1 MANFKPLAWCHWTRR
16 RELAD
21 VTSSAQLLFTLLSCE
36 LSVFTLC
43 WFCLFVCE
51 IEFLSWFIRVYFL
64 NRLRIFPFVQSFIMN
79 LFPNLVFNFIYDVF
93 GIKGTPALHGLSSGK
108 PPMPF
113 VRAKRPSVPCP
124 PRPVVVRL
132 LCWLPTV
139 LFHSLFSPGSDSHW
153 WKVVGTP

>member
-1 MANFKPLAWCHWTRR
+1 MNCLFLPF
-16 RELAD
+16 AD
-21 VTSSAQLLFTLLSCE
+21 FV
-36 LSVFTLC
+36 
-43 WFCLFVCE
+43 CLFVCE
-51 IEFLSWFIRVYFL
+51 IEFSSWFIRVYFL

-124 PRPVVVRL
+124 PRPACRCSLAVLAADSSFPFVVLTWVGFTL
-132 LCWLPTV
+132 V
-139 LFHSLFSPGSDSHW
+139 EGGGQAINFSGL
-153 WKVVGTP
+153 